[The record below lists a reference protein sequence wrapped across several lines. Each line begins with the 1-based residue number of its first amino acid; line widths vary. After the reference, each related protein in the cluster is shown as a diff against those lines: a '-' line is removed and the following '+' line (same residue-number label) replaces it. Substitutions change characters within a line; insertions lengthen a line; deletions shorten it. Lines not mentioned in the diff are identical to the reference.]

1 MADKST
7 PIASLNNRPDESEVV
22 NQILTKYNN
31 LQDGQTD
38 IPPQN
43 PKTVEMENNFENR
56 NLNEEMYN
64 LKADNVAYNDHHKK
78 EVQRTAQYQKTAPPN
93 NSHRPNNVQQNNV
106 EYEDEDEDEDEQDE
120 DGNYEDEYEIIEVP
134 LWKRIINEIRIP
146 LFIFIFTIVISNSI
160 FDKQLIKKVAFF
172 GNQFNECNMYGFLL
186 KAFLIAILSYIFIKF
201 VKI

>member
-7 PIASLNNRPDESEVV
+7 PIASLNNRADESEVV

-31 LQDGQTD
+31 LQDGQSD

-43 PKTVEMENNFENR
+43 PKTAEMEDNFENR
-56 NLNEEMYN
+56 NLNQEMYN
-64 LKADNVAYNDHHKK
+64 LKADNVAYNEHHKK
-78 EVQRTAQYQKTAPPN
+78 EIQRTTQYQKNTPPKNIQSN
-93 NSHRPNNVQQNNV
+93 NI
-106 EYEDEDEDEDEQDE
+106 EYEDENEYEDELDELDE
-120 DGNYEDEYEIIEVP
+120 NDNSEDEYEIIEIP

-160 FDKQLIKKVAFF
+160 FDKQLIKKVPFF
-172 GNQFNECNMYGFLL
+172 GNQFNECNTYGFLL

>member
-31 LQDGQTD
+31 LQDGQSD

-43 PKTVEMENNFENR
+43 HKTIEMENNFENR
-56 NLNEEMYN
+56 NLNQEMYN

-78 EVQRTAQYQKTAPPN
+78 EIQRTAQYQKNTPP
-93 NSHRPNNVQQNNV
+93 NNV
-106 EYEDEDEDEDEQDE
+106 EYEDENEDEDEPDE
-120 DGNYEDEYEIIEVP
+120 DSNYEDEYEIIEVP

-160 FDKQLIKKVAFF
+160 FDKQLIKRFGFF
-172 GNQFNECNMYGFLL
+172 GNQFNECNTYGFLL